1 MKIPSVNA
9 SQMSQGTKLC
19 GPTSTTPAPAPFNT
33 ALQNS
38 FLTALEVVYYLKSD
52 IDMAYRNHH
61 VSTVVSNGTGIQS
74 IARPIFDG
82 INRSNQQIGVL
93 TGTLNSLPGP
103 VDVARTNAL
112 AELRNAGVYLNA
124 VSRDLQSV
132 EQYAAQN
139 DVSEASLHLYNAL
152 NNATQ
157 GELSVRFAGESMG
170 VINR

>member
-1 MKIPSVNA
+1 
-9 SQMSQGTKLC
+9 
-19 GPTSTTPAPAPFNT
+19 
-33 ALQNS
+33 
-38 FLTALEVVYYLKSD
+38 
-52 IDMAYRNHH
+52 
-61 VSTVVSNGTGIQS
+61 VSNGTGIQS